1 MGTQNPSGKICN
13 KFEMKLVDGKRNP
26 WRILEKFPPVL
37 VRLLA
42 KKAVATKHVR
52 AVSDEEIA
60 IRAGLTLDKV
70 RHISKQTSW
79 DKIPIGDAEKFCT
92 GCGFDPFN
100 CYDRNRAMAYNRTQP
115 SYTYL
120 KVSPYWMTTFKPL
133 IAILHASN
141 SQN

>member
-1 MGTQNPSGKICN
+1 MICN
-13 KFEMKLVDGKRNP
+13 QSEMKLNDGKRNP
-26 WRILEKFPPVL
+26 WKILRKFPPVL

-60 IRAGLTLDKV
+60 IMAGLSLDKV
-70 RHISKQTSW
+70 RHISKQIKW
-79 DKIPIGDAEKFCT
+79 DSVPIGDAEQFCI

-120 KVSPYWMTTFKPL
+120 KVSPYWSTTFKPL
-133 IAILHASN
+133 IAILSAAN
-141 SQN
+141 T

>member
-1 MGTQNPSGKICN
+1 
-13 KFEMKLVDGKRNP
+13 MKLNNGKRNP

-60 IRAGLTLDKV
+60 IRGGLSLDKV
-70 RHISKQTSW
+70 RHISKQTLW
-79 DKIPIGDAEKFCT
+79 DIIPIGDAERFCI

-100 CYDRNRAMAYNRTQP
+100 CYDRNRAMAYNRTSA

-120 KVSPYWMTTFKPL
+120 KVSPYWSTTFKPL
-133 IAILHASN
+133 IAILSASR
-141 SQN
+141 S

>member
-1 MGTQNPSGKICN
+1 
-13 KFEMKLVDGKRNP
+13 MKLIDGKRNP

-42 KKAVATKHVR
+42 KKSIATKHVR

-60 IRAGLTLDKV
+60 VRAELPLNVIK
-70 RHISKQTSW
+70 HISKQTSW
-79 DKIPIGDAEKFCT
+79 GAIPIKDAERFCI

-100 CYDRNRAMAYNRTQP
+100 CYDRNRAMAYNRTSP

-120 KVSPYWMTTFKPL
+120 KISPYWSNTFKPL
-133 IAILHASN
+133 IAILRAAN
-141 SQN
+141 TNN

>member
-1 MGTQNPSGKICN
+1 MICR
-13 KFEMKLVDGKRNP
+13 KSEMKLNNGKRNP

-60 IRAGLTLDKV
+60 IKGGLSLDKV
-70 RHISKQTSW
+70 RHISKQTLW
-79 DKIPIGDAEKFCT
+79 DIIPIGDAERFCI

-100 CYDRNRAMAYNRTQP
+100 CYDRNRAMAYNRTSA

-120 KVSPYWMTTFKPL
+120 
-133 IAILHASN
+133 
-141 SQN
+141 